1 MGTHMAKR
9 ASKATSSSARH
20 LAVDRLA
27 ALTDGVFAIAI
38 TLLSLDVVVPTI
50 RDAASGSD
58 LIDALIDQWPSYLAY
73 TVTFFLI
80 GAYWINHHRMFN
92 LLRGVNHTFL
102 ILNIFFLMAIAIIPF
117 PNAFLAEY
125 GRDVNL
131 RGVAAAVYGLAMAAL
146 AVMFNLVWWYAGWN
160 MRLFDPACDPD
171 RVRKVLNSY
180 LAGPIA
186 YGLAVAI
193 TPVAPSVSIAVY
205 LLIPMGYLFE
215 GPIGG
220 IEAGY
225 LTGRS

>member
-1 MGTHMAKR
+1 MTRKQ
-9 ASKATSSSARH
+9 STSTPPPARH
-20 LAVDRLA
+20 LAVDRLS

-160 MRLFDPACDPD
+160 MRLFEPACHPAH
-171 RVRKVLNSY
+171 VRKVLNSY
-180 LAGPIA
+180 VVGPVV
-186 YGLAVAI
+186 YGLAVAL
-193 TPVAPSVSIAVY
+193 TPVAPLVSIVVY
-205 LLIPMGYLFE
+205 LLVPIGYLFE
-215 GPIGG
+215 GPIGA

-225 LTGRS
+225 VTGRS

>member
-1 MGTHMAKR
+1 MATE
-9 ASKATSSSARH
+9 SSETTSSPARH

-38 TLLSLDVVVPTI
+38 TLLSLDVAVPTI
-50 RDAASGSD
+50 AGAGSGSD
-58 LIDALIDQWPSYLAY
+58 LIEALIDQWPSYLAY

-125 GRDVNL
+125 ARDPEL
-131 RGVAAAVYGLAMAAL
+131 RGVAAAVYGLAMVAL
-146 AVMFNLVWWYAGWN
+146 AAMFNLVWWYAGRN
-160 MRLFDPACDPD
+160 MRLVEPDCDPA

-180 LAGPIA
+180 LVGPIA
-186 YGLAVAI
+186 YGLAVLL
-193 TPVAPSVSIAVY
+193 TLVAPLVSMVMY
-205 LLIPMGYLFE
+205 LLIPIGYLFE
-215 GPIGG
+215 GPIGT
-220 IEAGY
+220 IEIGY
-225 LTGRS
+225 LDDRS

>member
-1 MGTHMAKR
+1 MADNQSKITHSR
-9 ASKATSSSARH
+9 DRH

-38 TLLSLDVVVPTI
+38 TLLSLDVVVPVITES
-50 RDAASGSD
+50 ASGSD
-58 LIDALIDQWPSYLAY
+58 LIEALIDQWPSYLAY

-92 LLRGVNHTFL
+92 LLRGVNHMFL

-125 GRDVNL
+125 GLDVEL

-146 AVMFNLVWWYAGWN
+146 AVMFNLVWWYACWN
-160 MRLFDPACDPD
+160 MRLVEPDCDP
-171 RVRKVLNSY
+171 VEIRKVLNSY
-180 LAGPIA
+180 LVGPVV
-186 YGLAVAI
+186 YGLAVAL
-193 TPVAPSVSIAVY
+193 TPVAPLVSIAIF
-205 LLIPMGYLFE
+205 LLIPIGYLFE
-215 GPIGG
+215 GPIGS

-225 LTGRS
+225 MTARS